1 MKKALLCCALA
12 GAISTAQAGT
22 FIIDDFNTGDQSL
35 TNSIIGSTVSDDN
48 GIRTLSTTL
57 TAGSLPIRSEAIVSN
72 DHLDIMNGVGEN
84 SVVSVLWNLAPISL
98 PANITNLSFIFEII
112 DSDGNPTNVSI
123 KLNGGT
129 VFNTAIPANTSGQL
143 TSVPIAAA
151 LISGGG
157 TFELLIS
164 GAAGWDMSIDAF
176 GISWTDPTPNIPE
189 PASAPLAALGLA
201 TLAALRKRKS

>member
-12 GAISTAQAGT
+12 GAMSTAQAGV

-35 TNSIIGSTVSDDN
+35 SNSILGSTVSDNN

-57 TAGSLPIRSEAIVSN
+57 TAATQPIRSEAIVSN

-84 SVVSVLWNLAPISL
+84 SVVSVLWSLPPITL
-98 PANITNLSFIFEII
+98 PANITNLSFIFEIL

-123 KLNGGT
+123 KLNSST
-129 VFNTAIPANTSGQL
+129 IFTSAIPANAQGLVS
-143 TSVPIAAA
+143 SVPISAA

-176 GISWTDPTPNIPE
+176 GISWTDPTPSVPE
-189 PASAPLAALGLA
+189 PASATLAALGLA

>member
-22 FIIDDFNTGDQSL
+22 FIIDDFNSGDQALS
-35 TNSIIGSTVSDDN
+35 NSTLGTTVSEDN

-57 TAGSLPIRSEAIVSN
+57 TAASQPVRSEAVVSN

-84 SVVSVLWNLAPISL
+84 SIVSVLWNLGTISL
-98 PANITNLSFIFEII
+98 PTGVSDLSFIFEIL
-112 DSDGNPTNVSI
+112 DSDGNPTNINI
-123 KLNGGT
+123 KLNGAT
-129 VFNTAIPANTSGQL
+129 IFTSAIPANAKGLVS
-143 TSVPIAAA
+143 SVPIDAS

-157 TFELLIS
+157 TFELVIS

-176 GISWTDPTPNIPE
+176 GIAWNDPPSSVPE
-189 PASAPLAALGLA
+189 PASAVLTALGLA
-201 TLAALRKRKS
+201 GLAAWRQRKS